1 MGRLPVITVTYG
13 LLLQCLFAVVWYNA
27 KSWFLFLVN
36 KMRSETMMLTFWSL
50 LWPCV
55 TKHDQ
60 RTVSSSLPSCKEN
73 IGFDNLFLFLLKPHA
88 AGVRNRGNVPWL
100 RALWMVAAGLRIS
113 HGSTPVSISH
123 ACTPLIHGQTNL
135 KFHLCVVN
143 TYACGSVIS
152 FEVWRVWHT
161 CTLLVLLKQ
170 LRVNCDVSLLQNHL
184 LGIKRPLIYFWQQQK
199 QKKQQNISVNLV
211 YFIYLFE
218 YFLLI
223 FAKLNL
229 FKKNLNHDHSDFVD
243 QDLESVKY
251 LFRGLNHHPYRIY
264 PIVSQAFQSVYTR
277 IWQGPTAT
285 ACERRK
291 ESIKKAKTS
300 LGDAGLCNMMR

>member
-113 HGSTPVSISH
+113 HGSFPYSLQAQLLSQFHTH
-123 ACTPLIHGQTNL
+123 AHHWFMDKPTW
-135 KFHLCVVN
+135 
-143 TYACGSVIS
+143 S
-152 FEVWRVWHT
+152 
-161 CTLLVLLKQ
+161 
-170 LRVNCDVSLLQNHL
+170 
-184 LGIKRPLIYFWQQQK
+184 
-199 QKKQQNISVNLV
+199 
-211 YFIYLFE
+211 FIYV
-218 YFLLI
+218 
-223 FAKLNL
+223 
-229 FKKNLNHDHSDFVD
+229 SWTRTRVD
-243 QDLESVKY
+243 QS
-251 LFRGLNHHPYRIY
+251 
-264 PIVSQAFQSVYTR
+264 
-277 IWQGPTAT
+277 
-285 ACERRK
+285 
-291 ESIKKAKTS
+291 
-300 LGDAGLCNMMR
+300 